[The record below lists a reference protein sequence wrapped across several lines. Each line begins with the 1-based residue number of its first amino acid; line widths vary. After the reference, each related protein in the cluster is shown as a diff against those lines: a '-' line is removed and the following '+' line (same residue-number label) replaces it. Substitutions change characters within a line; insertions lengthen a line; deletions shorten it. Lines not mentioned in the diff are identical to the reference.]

1 MDTKL
6 KNRRKLF
13 VILLMGYM
21 AFVTALLINGFYPST
36 EAAAQGILAA
46 LAATAASAWIFPL
59 FKSFGTGNENIF
71 KAPFEA
77 AAGIGWVVLLFSQ
90 FGDLPW
96 LLHAYY
102 IDGIST
108 CILFGCVA
116 VSYWVS
122 GCLRQAYVMGL
133 RAYMRERSLLVRYG
147 RNILGA
153 CKLGAAKARGGI
165 ARLYHSFEEIDF
177 NERNNRIILKI
188 VAVNFMILA
197 VVCTLW
203 FFGIFALL
211 VYSVILFCILR
222 KYFDDLRGKYAR
234 LLDFTNQMAEGDL
247 DIEITEDLGI
257 FNPFKEEIRKIQDG
271 YQKAVEKEVQSQRMR
286 TELVTNVS
294 HDLKTPLT
302 AIITYVNLLK
312 EEKDEEK
319 RKEYVEILDGKSLR
333 LKVLIEDLFE
343 ISKASSQNVTL
354 QIMDVDVANLFKQV
368 KLELEKKFEEAGLLF
383 RCSYSEE
390 KLICGLDSQKTYRI
404 FENLLI
410 NVSKYA
416 LTGTRVYVKI
426 YAEEQNAV
434 IQVMNVSAEEIT
446 VKASDLTERFVR
458 GDASRNTEGSG
469 LGLAIAKSFTEL
481 QKGTFEIHVEG
492 DLFKAEV
499 RFKRKAQSSD
509 AGGNMTAYVE
519 CSN

>member
-1 MDTKL
+1 
-6 KNRRKLF
+6 
-13 VILLMGYM
+13 MGYM
-21 AFVTALLINGFYPST
+21 AFVIALLINGFYPST

-46 LAATAASAWIFPL
+46 LAAAAASAWIFPL

-71 KAPFEA
+71 KAPFEV

-133 RAYMRERSLLVRYG
+133 GAYMRERSLLVRYG

-153 CKLGAAKARGGI
+153 CKSGAAKARGGI

-177 NERNNRIILKI
+177 SERNNRIILKI

-197 VVCTLW
+197 AVCTLW
-203 FFGIFALL
+203 FVGIFALL

-319 RKEYVEILDGKSLR
+319 RKEYVEILDRKSLR

-383 RCSYSEE
+383 RCGYPEE
-390 KLICGLDSQKTYRI
+390 KLICRLDSQKTYRI

-481 QKGTFEIHVEG
+481 QKGTFEIQVEG

-509 AGGNMTAYVE
+509 AEGNMTAYVE

>member
-6 KNRRKLF
+6 KNRHKVF
-13 VILLMGYM
+13 TILLLFYWIII
-21 AFVTALLINGFYPST
+21 FVVLMDSFYPTVGIAGERLLI
-36 EAAAQGILAA
+36 A
-46 LAATAASAWIFPL
+46 LAVSAAGAWIFPL
-59 FKSFGTGNENIF
+59 VKSFETGDESIF

-77 AAGIGWVVLLFSQ
+77 AAVIGMIVFFYSQ
-90 FGDLPW
+90 YGDLPW
-96 LLHAYY
+96 LLYAQEV
-102 IDGIST
+102 DGFAVCT
-108 CILFGCVA
+108 GFACIV

-122 GCLRQAYVMGL
+122 GCLRQIYIMGL
-133 RAYMRERSLLVRYG
+133 KEYMREHSLLVRYG
-147 RNILGA
+147 RSILGV
-153 CKLGAAKARGGI
+153 CKTGAARTRGGI
-165 ARLYHSFEEIDF
+165 RRLYHSFEEIDF
-177 NERNNRIILKI
+177 SERNNKIILKI
-188 VAVNFMILA
+188 TVVNFLILA
-197 VVCTLW
+197 VVCTMW

-222 KYFDDLRGKYAR
+222 KYFDDLRGKYAS
-234 LLDFTNQMAEGDL
+234 LLKITNQMAEGDL
-247 DIEITEDLGI
+247 DIELTEDLGI

-319 RKEYVEILDGKSLR
+319 RKEYVEILDRKSLR

-354 QIMDVDVANLFKQV
+354 QIVDVDVTNLFKQV
-368 KLELEKKFEEAGLLF
+368 KLELDKKFEEAGLDF
-383 RCSYSEE
+383 RCTYAEE

-416 LTGTRVYVKI
+416 LKGTRVYVKI
-426 YAEEQNAV
+426 FPEDQEAV
-434 IQVMNVSAEEIT
+434 IQVLNVSAEEIT

-481 QKGTFEIHVEG
+481 QKGTFEIQVEG
-492 DLFKAEV
+492 DLFKVEV
-499 RFKRKAQSSD
+499 RFRRNAHPVE
-509 AGGNMTAYVE
+509 AEGNMLAYIE